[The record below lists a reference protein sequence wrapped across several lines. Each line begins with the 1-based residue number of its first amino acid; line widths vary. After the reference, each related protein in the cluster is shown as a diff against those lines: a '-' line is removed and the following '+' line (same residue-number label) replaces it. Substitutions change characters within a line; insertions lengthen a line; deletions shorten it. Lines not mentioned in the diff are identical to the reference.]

1 MVPGRLVFWM
11 TGVAGESGVAATVGP
26 SEGLPPWTFATSERR
41 ILALDY
47 SIEELVS
54 LRHAATAALRIRP
67 VVRHVRTG
75 VIIPTWA
82 YSRLTDS
89 DVEAIDGATL
99 DFASRLRPS
108 ATEAQLPLILPQSFR
123 TLAGRRGR
131 ANLIQATHGS
141 ADTLKA
147 RIIVEITEIGR
158 GTPPGRLNEVASL
171 LGAICKGVFGRLQPG
186 RDAAAPFKDVRL
198 QALALDVGDIVGT
211 DSDVA
216 AALLE
221 VGEQVQGLSPLLIAQ
236 GLPADGFSDV
246 AEVAGFTHV
255 AIRTQDVLVARA

>member
-1 MVPGRLVFWM
+1 M
-11 TGVAGESGVAATVGP
+11 TDVAGESGVEVTVGP
-26 SEGLPPWTFATSERR
+26 SEGLPPWTFATSEQR

-67 VVRHVRTG
+67 VVRHVKTS

-82 YSRLTDS
+82 YGRLTDS
-89 DVEAIDGATL
+89 DVEAIDRATL

-108 ATEAQLPLILPQSFR
+108 EAEAKLALIIPQSFR

-131 ANLIQATHGS
+131 ASLPEAVHGS
-141 ADTLKA
+141 AQALKT
-147 RIIVEITEIGR
+147 RVIVEVTEINR

-171 LGAICKGVFGRLQPG
+171 LGAMCKGVFGRLQPG
-186 RDAAAPFKDVRL
+186 REAAAPFKDVRL
-198 QALALDVGDIVGT
+198 QALAFDAGDVAGT

-221 VGEQVQGLSPLLIAQ
+221 VGEQIQGLAPLLIAQ
-236 GLPADGFSDV
+236 GLPAEGFSDV

-255 AIRTQDVLVARA
+255 ATRAQETQKAQG

>member
-1 MVPGRLVFWM
+1 MFLAQLAFWM
-11 TGVAGESGVAATVGP
+11 TDVAGESGVEVLVGP
-26 SEGLPPWTFATSERR
+26 SEGMPPWTIATSEQR

-67 VVRHVRTG
+67 VVRHVKTG

-82 YSRLTDS
+82 YGRLTDS
-89 DVEAIDGATL
+89 DVEAIDRATL
-99 DFASRLRPS
+99 DFANRLRPS
-108 ATEAQLPLILPQSFR
+108 DAEAKLPLIIPQSFR

-131 ANLIQATHGS
+131 AKLVQAAHGS
-141 ADTLKA
+141 PETLKA
-147 RIIVEITEIGR
+147 RIIVEITEVGR
-158 GTPPGRLNEVASL
+158 GTPAGRLNEVASL
-171 LGAICKGVFGRLQPG
+171 LGAMCKGVFGRLQPG

-198 QALALDVGDIVGT
+198 QALALDAGDIVGT
-211 DSDVA
+211 DGDIA

-221 VGEQVQGLSPLLIAQ
+221 VGEQAQGAAPLLIAQ
-236 GLPADGFSDV
+236 GLPSDGFSDV

-255 AIRTQDVLVARA
+255 AVRTADIAVTRS

>member
-1 MVPGRLVFWM
+1 M
-11 TGVAGESGVAATVGP
+11 AGESAVAVTVGP

-67 VVRHVRTG
+67 VVRHVKTG
-75 VIIPTWA
+75 VIIPSWA
-82 YSRLTDS
+82 YGRLTDS
-89 DVEAIDGATL
+89 DVEAIDRATL
-99 DFASRLRPS
+99 EFASRLRPS
-108 ATEAQLPLILPQSFR
+108 ETEAKLPLIIPQSFR

-131 ANLIQATHGS
+131 ANLVQAAHGS
-141 ADTLKA
+141 TETLKA
-147 RIIVEITEIGR
+147 HIIVEITEVGR
-158 GTPPGRLNEVASL
+158 GTPSGRLNEVASL
-171 LGAICKGVFGRLQPG
+171 LGAMCKGVFGRLQAG

-198 QALALDVGDIVGT
+198 QALALDAGDIVGA

-221 VGEQVQGLSPLLIAQ
+221 VGEQIQGLAPLLIAQ

-255 AIRTQDVLVARA
+255 ATRAQDAPGVRA

>member
-1 MVPGRLVFWM
+1 MVRAQLAFWM
-11 TGVAGESGVAATVGP
+11 TDVAGESGVEAQVGP

-47 SIEELVS
+47 SIEEVIS

-67 VVRHVRTG
+67 VVRHVKTG

-82 YSRLTDS
+82 YGRLTDS
-89 DVEAIDGATL
+89 DVEAIDRATL

-108 ATEAQLPLILPQSFR
+108 EAEAKLPLIIPQSFR

-131 ANLIQATHGS
+131 ASLTHATHGS
-141 ADTLKA
+141 TEALKA

-171 LGAICKGVFGRLQPG
+171 LGAMCKGVFGRLQPG
-186 RDAAAPFKDVRL
+186 RDAVAPFKDVRL
-198 QALALDVGDIVGT
+198 QALALDAGDIVGT
-211 DSDVA
+211 DGDVA

-221 VGEQVQGLSPLLIAQ
+221 IGEQAQGLAPLLIAQ
-236 GLPADGFSDV
+236 GLPSEGFSDV

-255 AIRTQDVLVARA
+255 ATRVQDAPPVRA

>member
-1 MVPGRLVFWM
+1 MFRARLAFWM
-11 TGVAGESGVAATVGP
+11 TGVAGESGAEVLVGP
-26 SEGLPPWTFATSERR
+26 AEGLPPWTFATSERR

-67 VVRHVRTG
+67 VVRHVKTG

-82 YSRLTDS
+82 YGRLTDS
-89 DVEAIDGATL
+89 DVEAIDRATL

-108 ATEAQLPLILPQSFR
+108 DAEARLPVIIPQSFR

-131 ANLIQATHGS
+131 ANLAHAAHGS
-141 ADTLKA
+141 AKTLKA
-147 RIIVEITEIGR
+147 RVIVEVTEFGR

-171 LGAICKGVFGRLQPG
+171 LGAMCKGVFGRLQPG

-198 QALALDVGDIVGT
+198 QGLALDAGDVAGADGDI
-211 DSDVA
+211 A

-221 VGEQVQGLSPLLIAQ
+221 AGEQAQGLAPLLIAQ
-236 GLPADGFSDV
+236 GLPSEGFADV
-246 AEVAGFTHV
+246 AEVAGFTH
-255 AIRTQDVLVARA
+255 AATRAQDLPAARA

>member
-1 MVPGRLVFWM
+1 M
-11 TGVAGESGVAATVGP
+11 TGVTGESEVEALVGP

-67 VVRHVRTG
+67 VVRHVKTG
-75 VIIPTWA
+75 VIIPTWS
-82 YSRLTDS
+82 YGRLTDD
-89 DVEAIDGATL
+89 DVESIDRATL

-108 ATEAQLPLILPQSFR
+108 EAEAKLPLIIPQSFR

-131 ANLIQATHGS
+131 AHLPHSVQGS
-141 ADTLKA
+141 AQALKT
-147 RIIVEITEIGR
+147 RVIVEITEVGR
-158 GTPPGRLNEVASL
+158 GTPSGRLNEVVSL
-171 LGAICKGVFGRLQPG
+171 LGATCKGVFGRLQPG

-198 QALALDVGDIVGT
+198 QALALDVGDIAGT
-211 DSDVA
+211 DAEVA
-216 AALLE
+216 AALLD
-221 VGEQVQGLSPLLIAQ
+221 VGEQAQGLAPLLIAQ
-236 GLPADGFSDV
+236 GLPSEGYSDV

-255 AIRTQDVLVARA
+255 ALRAQEPSAPAPRSAR

>member
-1 MVPGRLVFWM
+1 MFRAQLDFWM
-11 TGVAGESGVAATVGP
+11 TGVAGESGVEALVGP

-67 VVRHVRTG
+67 VVRHVKTG

-89 DVEAIDGATL
+89 DVEAIDRATL
-99 DFASRLRPS
+99 EFASRLRPS
-108 ATEAQLPLILPQSFR
+108 DTEAKLPLIIPQSFR

-131 ANLIQATHGS
+131 ATLPQATRGS
-141 ADTLKA
+141 TETLKA
-147 RIIVEITEIGR
+147 RIIVEITEVGR

-171 LGAICKGVFGRLQPG
+171 LGAMCKGVFGRLQPG
-186 RDAAAPFKDVRL
+186 RDAAAPFKEVRL
-198 QALALDVGDIVGT
+198 QALALDAGDVPGT
-211 DSDVA
+211 DSDIA
-216 AALLE
+216 ATLLE
-221 VGEQVQGLSPLLIAQ
+221 VGEQVQGLAPLLIAQ
-236 GLPADGFSDV
+236 GLPSTGFSDV

-255 AIRTQDVLVARA
+255 ATRPQDALAART